1 MLITEHLINAE
12 FSASSYPHVLQE
24 IQGRVHFFLD
34 LTDRSITIRAMS
46 QEKATRTRILTAA
59 RERFHHRSY
68 ADVGVA
74 EICEDARI
82 QKGSFYHFFRSKQDL
97 AVAVID
103 DMAEDWA
110 HGFLAEAFDRDK
122 APLER
127 LDAIAGAAYRWQNA
141 AKEAD
146 GCMPGCLFG
155 NLALELSTRDEVL
168 RARLVAVFNQAKSQF
183 YETLKEA
190 VEAAAIAPLNL
201 EATAGAMLSYLEGV
215 IMLAKAHNDPGLILV
230 LAPAI
235 KTLRIELAG

>member
-1 MLITEHLINAE
+1 
-12 FSASSYPHVLQE
+12 
-24 IQGRVHFFLD
+24 
-34 LTDRSITIRAMS
+34 MS

>member
-1 MLITEHLINAE
+1 LHPQA
-12 FSASSYPHVLQE
+12 LQE
-24 IQGRVHFFLD
+24 VHGRVHFSLV
-34 LTDRSITIRAMS
+34 LTDRSITIKSMS

-122 APLER
+122 TPMER
-127 LDAIAGAAYRWQNA
+127 LNAIAGAAYRWQNA
-141 AKEAD
+141 AKEAE